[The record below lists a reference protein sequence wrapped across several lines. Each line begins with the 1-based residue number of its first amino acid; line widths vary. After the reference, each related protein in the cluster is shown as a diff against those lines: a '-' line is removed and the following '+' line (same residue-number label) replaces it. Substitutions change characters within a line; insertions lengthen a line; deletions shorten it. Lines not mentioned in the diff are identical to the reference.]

1 MRNSLHPGSAECDWS
16 FGSVLDSFIPKC
28 LATPTEPRQ
37 LWQPDATQGQTLACL
52 LLRTGVTAS
61 SLRLTLSI
69 HDLSVCLSHFRW
81 SPLSV
86 YPGFASGGCVCTMGG
101 ALDAAAVVPSLDDGD
116 DALFAAFDLTA
127 AAAKKPR
134 LSVGVITEQSQ
145 YTLPPPGL
153 VTASAAA
160 GRPEGQPAADRPVEL
175 GTSLCAGTAGLVD
188 TLRACFGFEG
198 FRPGQQGVIEAAVSG
213 RDTCVFWATGAGK
226 SICYQLPALH
236 SGGTQVVFV
245 VSPLISLMQDQ
256 TSKLNATVGEGR
268 RRVAT
273 FLGSAQKNYGE
284 EVAALAG
291 DRPIVYVS
299 PEKVMSDGFID
310 SLRMLNKAGKLGLLA
325 IDEAHCICSW
335 GPGFRPEYQQLS
347 ALRVQL
353 TGVPIMALT
362 ATAGVDMQKDI
373 IASLKL
379 RTPFVATASFDRPNL
394 RFSVINKSTLGSNG
408 VRSHLAPV
416 ATALNAAEVPGST
429 IVYVST
435 RAQCHD
441 VAAALSALVTNR
453 RVSISTYHAGM
464 SPPERAN
471 THQNFLEGSL
481 TVVVATVAF
490 GLGIDKAD
498 VRAVVHYG
506 PPKTMDEYVQQAG
519 RAGRDGLPA
528 SCTLICADGS
538 DFNQYRSPFYLRDL
552 TEDSKA
558 ATLASLDALR
568 TYALDTT
575 SCRRR
580 ALVAHFGE
588 TLPFVR
594 CGTCDNCLAA
604 VAHAGDTT
612 RNFWPEAEVV
622 LTAASYGRS
631 LGATA
636 LVDIIGGSY
645 KPKFN
650 KDGYRAHME
659 RVKKLVDALPT
670 HRTKVF
676 FKELLAPLTAAGFLT
691 RTAESMQTG
700 GGYTNTFDVYG
711 VSAAGRALLRNRTSS
726 VMLPVTPSLRA
737 QEEKQVAERKQRVE
751 ELSSAGVDVA
761 ADIPLAELESGGGA
775 TLTAFLHWTRT
786 LSAHRAAGRQ
796 ARAERLE
803 TLLGRILDWRDA
815 TSRRLHIP
823 PVSVLSAGLARKI
836 AYAQPTDVDAVRAA
850 GVRVAG
856 VEDLVAVVCAWKT
869 EGGDDVDGGAAN
881 GGGGGAGGGPSGSG
895 ARRARFPPGLWTP
908 PSPWPHVSHK
918 RGRSGELSW
927 EASHRRFIAG
937 ESPQTIAMSRPS
949 GPPIQVATVV
959 THILTGLLHGRPTDV
974 GRLFAEAAMAL
985 PTDAEWKALDAA
997 LIATGTDALS
1007 PDDQVPIKGLV
1018 AAMPG
1023 GEAALAAGGEGEVAA
1038 ANLRRLYTQVRT
1050 GVLLRRTRIPVEF

>member
-1 MRNSLHPGSAECDWS
+1 
-16 FGSVLDSFIPKC
+16 
-28 LATPTEPRQ
+28 
-37 LWQPDATQGQTLACL
+37 
-52 LLRTGVTAS
+52 
-61 SLRLTLSI
+61 
-69 HDLSVCLSHFRW
+69 
-81 SPLSV
+81 
-86 YPGFASGGCVCTMGG
+86 MGG
-101 ALDAAAVVPSLDDGD
+101 AANAAASVPSLDDED

-134 LSVGVITEQSQ
+134 LSLGDTAEPSRPA
-145 YTLPPPGL
+145 LPPPPPPA
-153 VTASAAA
+153 TASAAVA
-160 GRPEGQPAADRPVEL
+160 QPVGRPTADLPVQL
-175 GTSLCAGTAGLVD
+175 GTPLRAGAAGLVD
-188 TLRACFGFEG
+188 TLQACFGFEG
-198 FRPGQQGVIEAAVSG
+198 FRPGQQAVIEAAVSG

-236 SGGTQVVFV
+236 SGGGQVVFV

-256 TSKLNATVGEGR
+256 TAKLNATVGEGR

-273 FLGSAQKNYGE
+273 FLGSAQKDYGE

-291 DRPIVYVS
+291 DRPIVYAS
-299 PEKVMSDGFID
+299 PEKVMSAGFID
-310 SLRMLNKAGKLGLLA
+310 SLRMLNNAGKVGLLA

-335 GPGFRPEYQQLS
+335 GPGFRPEYQQL
-347 ALRVQL
+347 ATLRAQL
-353 TGVPIMALT
+353 PGVPIMALT
-362 ATAGVDMQKDI
+362 ATAGVDVQKDI
-373 IASLKL
+373 IASLEL
-379 RTPFVATASFDRPNL
+379 RTPYVATASFDRPNL
-394 RFSVINKSTLGSNG
+394 RFSVLNKSTLGSGG

-416 ATALNAAEVPGST
+416 AAALNTAGAPGST

-441 VAAALSALVTNR
+441 VAAALGALVTNR
-453 RVSISTYHAGM
+453 RASIGTYHAGM
-464 SPPERAN
+464 SPSERAD

-552 TEDSKA
+552 TEASKV

-568 TYALDTT
+568 AYALDTT

-580 ALVAHFGE
+580 ALVAYFGE
-588 TLPFVR
+588 TPPFVR

-612 RNFWPEAEVV
+612 RNFRAEAEVV
-622 LTAASYGRS
+622 LTAASFRS

-636 LVDIIGGSY
+636 LVDVIGGSY
-645 KPKFN
+645 KPKYY
-650 KDGYRAHME
+650 KEQYREHMGV
-659 RVKKLVDALPT
+659 VKELVDALPT

-676 FKELLAPLTAAGFLT
+676 FKEMLAPLTAAGLLT

-700 GGYTNTFDVYG
+700 NGYTNTFDVYR
-711 VSAAGRALLRNRTSS
+711 VSAAGKALLRNTGAP

-737 QEEKQVAERKQRVE
+737 QEEKQMAERKQRTE
-751 ELSSAGVDVA
+751 ELASAGVDVA
-761 ADIPLAELESGGGA
+761 TEIPSAELESGGGA

-786 LSAHRAAGRQ
+786 LAAHRAAGRT

-803 TLLGRILDWRDA
+803 TLLDRITDWRDA

-856 VEDLVAVVCAWKT
+856 VEDLVAVVRAWKA
-869 EGGDDVDGGAAN
+869 E
-881 GGGGGAGGGPSGSG
+881 GGGGT
-895 ARRARFPPGLWTP
+895 RRARFPPGRWTP
-908 PSPWPHVSHK
+908 PSAWPHVSHK

-927 EASHRRFIAG
+927 EASHRRFTAG
-937 ESPQTIAMSRPS
+937 ENPQTIAVSRPS

-959 THILTGLLHGRPTDV
+959 THVLTALLHGRPVDV
-974 GRLFAEAAMAL
+974 GRLFAEAAVPP
-985 PTDAEWKALDAA
+985 PTAAEWEALDAA
-997 LIATGTDALS
+997 LVATRTDALA

-1023 GEAALAAGGEGEVAA
+1023 GEAALAAAGGGEAAA
-1038 ANLRRLYTQVRT
+1038 ANVRRLYTLVRT
-1050 GVLLRRTRIPVEF
+1050 GILLRRTRIPVDF

>member
-1 MRNSLHPGSAECDWS
+1 MFS
-16 FGSVLDSFIPKC
+16 F
-28 LATPTEPRQ
+28 ATRAP
-37 LWQPDATQGQTLACL
+37 TLARRHAPANHAL
-52 LLRTGVTAS
+52 PVFISQSHWS
-61 SLRLTLSI
+61 SPTVRP
-69 HDLSVCLSHFRW
+69 DL
-81 SPLSV
+81 
-86 YPGFASGGCVCTMGG
+86 ASGGRIRSMGG
-101 ALDAAAVVPSLDDGD
+101 APDAAAAAPSLDDGD

-127 AAAKKPR
+127 AVAKKPR
-134 LSVGVITEQSQ
+134 LSVGNSAEQSR
-145 YTLPPPGL
+145 LASPPPPL
-153 VTASAAA
+153 ATASAAT
-160 GRPEGQPAADRPVEL
+160 GLPVGEPAADLPVEL
-175 GTSLCAGTAGLVD
+175 GTPLSAGATGLAD
-188 TLRACFGFEG
+188 TLQACFGFEG
-198 FRPGQQGVIEAAVSG
+198 FRPGQQAVIEAAVSG

-236 SGGTQVVFV
+236 SGGNQVVFV

-268 RRVAT
+268 RRIAT
-273 FLGSAQKNYGE
+273 FLGSAQKDYGE

-299 PEKVMSDGFID
+299 PEKVMSAGFID

-347 ALRVQL
+347 SLRAQL
-353 TGVPIMALT
+353 PGVPIMALT
-362 ATAGVDMQKDI
+362 ATAGVDVQKDI
-373 IASLKL
+373 VASLQL

-394 RFSVINKSTLGSNG
+394 RFSVLNKSTLGSGG

-416 ATALNAAEVPGST
+416 AAALNAAVTPGST
-429 IVYVST
+429 IMYVST

-441 VAAALSALVTNR
+441 VAAALGPLVTNR
-453 RVSISTYHAGM
+453 RVSIGTYHAGM
-464 SPPERAN
+464 SPSERAN

-552 TEDSKA
+552 TEASKV

-568 TYALDTT
+568 AYALDTT
-575 SCRRR
+575 TCRRR
-580 ALVAHFGE
+580 ALVAYFGE
-588 TLPFVR
+588 TPPFVR

-612 RNFWPEAEVV
+612 RNFRAEAEVV
-622 LTAASYGRS
+622 LTAAAYGHKF
-631 LGATA
+631 GATA
-636 LVDIIGGSY
+636 LVDLMCGSY
-645 KPKFN
+645 KPKCH
-650 KDGYRAHME
+650 KDLYRAQMGT
-659 RVKKLVDALPT
+659 VKELVDALPT

-676 FKELLAPLTAAGFLT
+676 FKEMLAPLTAAGLLT
-691 RTAESMQTG
+691 RTSESVQTG
-700 GGYTNTFDVYG
+700 NGYTNTFDVYG
-711 VSAAGRALLRNRTSS
+711 ISDAGRALLRNPGAP

-737 QEEKQVAERKQRVE
+737 QEEKQVAERKQRSE
-751 ELSSAGVDVA
+751 ELASAGVDVA

-786 LSAHRAAGRQ
+786 LGAHRAAGRP

-803 TLLGRILDWRDA
+803 SLLARITDWRDA

-856 VEDLVAVVCAWKT
+856 VEDLVAVVRAWKA
-869 EGGDDVDGGAAN
+869 EGGDGVDGGVGDGGRDGGP
-881 GGGGGAGGGPSGSG
+881 GGGGI
-895 ARRARFPPGLWTP
+895 RRARFPPGPWTP
-908 PSPWPHVSHK
+908 PCPWPHVSHK

-927 EASHRRFIAG
+927 EASHRRFTAG
-937 ESPQTIAMSRPS
+937 ENPQTIAMSRPS

-959 THILTGLLHGRPTDV
+959 THVLTALLHGRSADV
-974 GRLFAEAAMAL
+974 GRLFAEAAV
-985 PTDAEWKALDAA
+985 PPPSDADWHALDAA
-997 LIATGTDALS
+997 LVATGTDALA
-1007 PDDQVPIKGLV
+1007 PDDQVQVKGLV

-1023 GEAALAAGGEGEVAA
+1023 GEAALAAGGGGEAA
-1038 ANLRRLYTQVRT
+1038 AATLRRLYTQVRI
-1050 GVLLRRTRIPVEF
+1050 GILLRRTCIPVEF